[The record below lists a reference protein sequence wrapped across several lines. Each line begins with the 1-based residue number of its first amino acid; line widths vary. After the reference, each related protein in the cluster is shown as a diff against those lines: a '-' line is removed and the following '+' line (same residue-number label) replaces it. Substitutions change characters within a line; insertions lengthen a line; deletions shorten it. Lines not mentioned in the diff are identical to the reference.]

1 MKPMPQRLFI
11 LSLFALL
18 VVYALPVS
26 DAVGAGRFLDLSGL
40 SPEIQNSIESACGH
54 YRID

>member
-54 YRID
+54 YRTD